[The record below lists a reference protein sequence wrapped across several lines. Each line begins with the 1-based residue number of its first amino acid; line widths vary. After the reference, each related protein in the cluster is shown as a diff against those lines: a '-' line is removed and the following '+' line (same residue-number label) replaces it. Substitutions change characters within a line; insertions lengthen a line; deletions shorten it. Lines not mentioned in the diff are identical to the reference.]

1 MKYVRFRL
9 HLGNPAGMAFL
20 KKVVARKLCVTGFH
34 RFCPCSI
41 ALRKTTDPHFGDEG
55 ILACFPVRRLIE
67 HFPEEKWSRLVYGF
81 VLSGSGLSPV
91 PGYAAIRLL
100 NFLRTSHCYVTVNR
114 QKNPLVATSAA
125 LSVLTPV

>member
-81 VLSGSGLSPV
+81 VLPGSGLSPIPGDAANRIFAWLTSTIQLVV
-91 PGYAAIRLL
+91 P
-100 NFLRTSHCYVTVNR
+100 
-114 QKNPLVATSAA
+114 
-125 LSVLTPV
+125 